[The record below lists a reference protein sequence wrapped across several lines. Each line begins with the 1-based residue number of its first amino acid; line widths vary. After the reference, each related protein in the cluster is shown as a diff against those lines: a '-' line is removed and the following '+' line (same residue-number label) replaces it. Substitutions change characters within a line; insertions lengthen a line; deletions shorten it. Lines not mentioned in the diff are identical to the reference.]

1 MNTKKKVIYHITDSH
16 GYAGKEQSWQEQEEK
31 AIQFGATP
39 MTANWTEESKR
50 FLLGHGVV
58 LIAEGMLEFKTNKV
72 KQVAEMIEKAH
83 AE

>member
-1 MNTKKKVIYHITDSH
+1 V
-16 GYAGKEQSWQEQEEK
+16 
-31 AIQFGATP
+31 
-39 MTANWTEESKR
+39 TANWTEESKR